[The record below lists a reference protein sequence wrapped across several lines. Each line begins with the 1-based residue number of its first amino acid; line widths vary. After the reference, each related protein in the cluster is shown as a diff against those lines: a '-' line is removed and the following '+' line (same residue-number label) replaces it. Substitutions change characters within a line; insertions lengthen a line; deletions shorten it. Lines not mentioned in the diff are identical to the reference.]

1 MAKRAFGNLGET
13 LLRHRAPIGA
23 MLLAVTA
30 FMAYQATH
38 VRFATSFVDLF
49 PASHPN
55 TRLYQE
61 YGQYGGA
68 DTIVFMI
75 RVKHGDI
82 FNPVTLQKIQ
92 DIQFAANKLR
102 LVNHNEVFSLASY
115 QTIYIQ
121 ASPGTVE
128 YRCYMYPYVPKT
140 PAELEKLRETVYA
153 HKDELRRLVGPG
165 YKSAAIM
172 ASFNDTGP
180 DQNYS
185 ELFREIQAIVHK
197 YEDADHAIYVTGE
210 PVVRGY
216 GYYYFPVILT
226 IFLVSVGVIV
236 FVLYLGLGNFTSW
249 WVPLVTGSCS
259 ALWGLGFVGMR
270 GYDFDPL
277 MVVVPLILTAR
288 DMSHGV
294 QWQNR
299 YYYVLDQIGDNF
311 QACAATT
318 DYMFPAGL
326 LAIAADVS
334 GIVFISFSGI
344 TVLDHI
350 ARAGTVWLL
359 ASLLMV
365 FVFQPILMSYLPA
378 PRRKV
383 TVGGI
388 DWSRRLRGVRDFGYR
403 IARFGVGPGPARAG
417 LLLGAAAFLIWGIAS
432 GLRAQVGYQMPG
444 TPLYRP
450 SAKVNRD
457 IRAIVKNF
465 PVDEA
470 WVIVVSQPMSMT
482 QNPFSNSVLHLEDNL
497 RNYLLQDPAVQQVIT
512 FADQGIEPFTR
523 VVHNWHPKFLG
534 IPHGIKLVFASVLF
548 FMQNKAPGDMEKFNW
563 RNSTCIRI
571 LLKDHTARTLTDVQ
585 RRIDEFEQKYVSHN
599 PELSQTHMLYLG
611 GVAGLYAAANDVL
624 YRLDLDNIAFVLAAI
639 FLFCTVAFQSGVAG
653 LLFVLVCML
662 ANFGAFIYMHL
673 RTIGLTIDT
682 VPVISLG
689 IGLGVD
695 YGIYTVSRIRDEVR
709 GGLPLQD
716 AVVLA
721 RRDTGGAVAI
731 VLAIMI
737 GALIPWMFSPAL
749 FHANMSLMLA
759 LLMML
764 NAVAGVL
771 VLPAF
776 IAWSKANFI
785 TRHATAS
792 VPIPPLQAT
801 SRGT

>member
-1 MAKRAFGNLGET
+1 M
-13 LLRHRAPIGA
+13 
-23 MLLAVTA
+23 
-30 FMAYQATH
+30 
-38 VRFATSFVDLF
+38 
-49 PASHPN
+49 
-55 TRLYQE
+55 
-61 YGQYGGA
+61 
-68 DTIVFMI
+68 
-75 RVKHGDI
+75 
-82 FNPVTLQKIQ
+82 
-92 DIQFAANKLR
+92 
-102 LVNHNEVFSLASY
+102 
-115 QTIYIQ
+115 
-121 ASPGTVE
+121 
-128 YRCYMYPYVPKT
+128 
-140 PAELEKLRETVYA
+140 
-153 HKDELRRLVGPG
+153 
-165 YKSAAIM
+165 
-172 ASFNDTGP
+172 
-180 DQNYS
+180 
-185 ELFREIQAIVHK
+185 
-197 YEDADHAIYVTGE
+197 TGE
-210 PVVRGY
+210 PVERGY
-216 GYYYFPVILT
+216 GYYYFPVILA
-226 IFLVSVGVIV
+226 IFMVSVGVIV
-236 FVLYLGLGNFTSW
+236 FALYLGLGNFSSW

-288 DMSHGV
+288 DLSHGV
-294 QWQNR
+294 QWQKR
-299 YYYVLDQIGDNF
+299 YYYVLDEIGDHF
-311 QACAATT
+311 RACAVTT

-378 PRRKV
+378 PGRKQAAGR
-383 TVGGI
+383 GG
-388 DWSRRLRGVRDFGYR
+388 WSSRLHGMRDFGYR
-403 IARFGVGPGPARAG
+403 IARFGVGPGPARSG

-432 GLRAQVGYQMPG
+432 GLRAQVGYQLPG
-444 TPLYRP
+444 TPLYRQ

-457 IRAIVKNF
+457 IRAIVKDF

-470 WVIVVSQPMSMT
+470 WVIVVSQPMSMN
-482 QNPFSNSVLHLEDNL
+482 QNPFSNSVLHLEDSL
-497 RNYLLQDPAVQQVIT
+497 RNYLLQDPAVRQVIT

-523 VVHNWHPKFLG
+523 VVHSGHPKFLG

-548 FMQNKAPGDMEKFNW
+548 FMRNKAPGDMEQFNW
-563 RNSTCIRI
+563 RDSTCVRI
-571 LLKDHTARTLTDVQ
+571 LLKDHTARTLTEVR
-585 RRIDEFEQKYVSHN
+585 RRIGDFEQKYVSHN
-599 PELSQTHMLYLG
+599 PELSQTRILYLG

-624 YRLDLDNIAFVLAAI
+624 FRLDLDNIAFVLAAI

-653 LLFVLVCML
+653 VLFVLVCML
-662 ANFGAFIYMHL
+662 ANFGAFIYMYL
-673 RTIGLTIDT
+673 RNIGLTIDT

-709 GGLPLQD
+709 GGLALED

-721 RRDTGGAVAI
+721 RTDTGGAVAI

-759 LLMML
+759 LLMLL

-776 IAWSKANFI
+776 IAWSKASFI
-785 TRHATAS
+785 TRHAARS
-792 VPIPPLQAT
+792 VPVPPLQAT
-801 SRGT
+801 GRGT

>member
-1 MAKRAFGNLGET
+1 MKGNLGT
-13 LLRHRAPIGA
+13 LLLRYRAAIGA
-23 MLLAVTA
+23 ILLAVTV
-30 FMAYQATH
+30 FMAYQALH

-49 PASHPN
+49 PAAHPN
-55 TRLYQE
+55 TRLYNKYQ
-61 YGQYGGA
+61 QYGNA
-68 DTIVFMI
+68 DTILFMI
-75 RVKHGDI
+75 EVKHGDI

-92 DIQFAANKLR
+92 DVQFAANKLR

-115 QTIYIQ
+115 QTVYVK

-128 YRCYMYPYVPKT
+128 YHCYMYPKVPKT
-140 PAELEKLRETVYA
+140 PAEVDELRENIYA
-153 HKDELRRLVGPG
+153 HKDELRRLVGPD

-172 ASFNDTGP
+172 ASFNDTGA

-185 ELFREIQAIVHK
+185 ELFSEIQAIVHQ
-197 YEDADHAIYVTGE
+197 YQDANNTIYVTGE
-210 PVVRGY
+210 PVERGY

-226 IFLVSVGVIV
+226 ILLVSVAIIV
-236 FVLYLGLGNFTSW
+236 SVLYLGLGNFTSW

-259 ALWGLGFVGMR
+259 ALWGLGFVGLQ

-277 MVVVPLILTAR
+277 MLVVPLILTAR

-294 QWQNR
+294 QWQKR
-299 YYYVLDQIGDNF
+299 YYYVLDNVGDHL
-311 QACAATT
+311 QACIATT

-344 TVLDHI
+344 TVLDHM

-378 PRRKV
+378 PGRQQAGRW
-383 TVGGI
+383 I
-388 DWSRRLRGVRDFGYR
+388 DWSTRMQRARDFGHG
-403 IARFGVGPGPARAG
+403 IARFGVEPGPARAG
-417 LLLGAAAFLIWGIAS
+417 LLVGAAAFLVFGIVS
-432 GLRAQVGYQMPG
+432 GLRTQVGYQQPG
-444 TPLYRP
+444 TPLYRQG
-450 SAKVNRD
+450 AKVNRD

-470 WVIVVSQPMSMT
+470 WAIVVSQPMSMT
-482 QNPFSNSVLHLEDNL
+482 QNPFSPNVLRMEDAL
-497 RNYLLQDPAVQQVIT
+497 SKYLLQSPAVRQMIT

-523 VVHNWHPKFLG
+523 VVHGGHPKFLA
-534 IPHGIKLVFASVLF
+534 IPGTLPLIFASALF
-548 FMQNKAPGDMEKFNW
+548 FMRNKGPGDMEQYNW
-563 RNSTCIRI
+563 RNSSCVRI
-571 LLKDHTARTLTDVQ
+571 LLKDHTARTLNEVQ
-585 RRIDEFEQKYVSHN
+585 HLIGEFEQKFLSRD
-599 PELSQTHMLYLG
+599 PALSQTRILYLG
-611 GVAGLYAAANDVL
+611 GIAGLYAAANDVL
-624 YRLDLDNIAFVLAAI
+624 LRLDLHNIAFVLAAI
-639 FLFCTVAFQSGVAG
+639 FLFCTIAFQSAVAG
-653 LLFVLVCML
+653 VLFVLVCML

-673 RTIGLTIDT
+673 RSIGLTIDT

-709 GGLPLQD
+709 GGLPLED
-716 AVVLA
+716 AVILA
-721 RRDTGGAVAI
+721 RRDTGGAVAL

-737 GALIPWMFSPAL
+737 GALAPWMFSPAL

-759 LLMML
+759 LLMGL

-776 IAWSKANFI
+776 IVWSKANFI
-785 TRHATAS
+785 TRHAAQSAPISPLRAS
-792 VPIPPLQAT
+792 GRPT
-801 SRGT
+801 